1 MPQAE
6 RLLELNGP
14 GHQGQPTNPERVEG
28 PGDQTTRNEESDAAI
43 AIRLTE
49 ERQAEVFCDEL
60 RSPCIRLPDDA
71 VEPVWPLHHQRVKS
85 WIAEL
90 VHGKTGRFI
99 AEKDIAAV
107 LRVLEGRAWKAPRR
121 TPTTDPTWQRIERDP
136 VALAL
141 MIYANTYGEFEGM
154 TRELFKKLFDP
165 SIQERLRMAS
175 LAHKFPINTQVFS
188 RRINEAKAVLH
199 AVGLDINVGHADA
212 GSRCTLKVRLPV
224 FIREPDG
231 IRVIPSGKASGTSS
245 SPQTTWPPA
254 DGTDAA
260 PEDNMETILAELRTI
275 REEQP

>member
-1 MPQAE
+1 MPQPE
-6 RLLELNGP
+6 PLLELNGQR
-14 GHQGQPTNPERVEG
+14 HQGQPTDPERVDG

-71 VEPVWPLHHQRVKS
+71 IEPVWPLHHQRVKS

-99 AEKDIAAV
+99 AEKDIADV
-107 LRVLEGRAWKAPRR
+107 LRVLEGRAWKGPRR
-121 TPTTDPTWQRIERDP
+121 APSTDPTWQRIERDP

-141 MIYANTYGEFEGM
+141 MIYANAHGEFEGM
-154 TRELFKKLFDP
+154 TRDLFGKLFDP
-165 SIQERLRMAS
+165 TVQDRLRMAS
-175 LAHKFPINTQVFS
+175 LTNKFPINTQVFS
-188 RRINEAKAVLH
+188 RRLGDAKAVLH
-199 AVGLDINVGHADA
+199 LIGLDINVERKEA
-212 GSRCTLKVRLPV
+212 GSYCTLKIRQAV

-231 IRVIPSGKASGTSS
+231 VRVIPTAKASGTSS
-245 SPQTTWPPA
+245 GPQATWPQA
-254 DGTDAA
+254 DGTDAT
-260 PEDNMETILAELRTI
+260 PKENTETILAELRTI

>member
-1 MPQAE
+1 MPQPE
-6 RLLELNGP
+6 PLLELNGQ
-14 GHQGQPTNPERVEG
+14 GHQGQPTDPERVEG

-85 WIAEL
+85 WIAER

-121 TPTTDPTWQRIERDP
+121 VPTTDPTWQRIERDP

-154 TRELFKKLFDP
+154 TRELFKKLFEP
-165 SIQERLRMAS
+165 SIQDRLRMAS

-199 AVGLDINVGHADA
+199 AVGLDINIGHADA
-212 GSRCTLKVRLPV
+212 GSCCTLKVRSPI

-231 IRVIPSGKASGTSS
+231 IRVIPPGKASGTSS

-254 DGTDAA
+254 DGTDAT
-260 PEDNMETILAELRTI
+260 PKNNMETILAELRTI

>member
-6 RLLELNGP
+6 PLLELNGQ
-14 GHQGQPTNPERVEG
+14 GNQGQPTNPERAKG

-71 VEPVWPLHHQRVKS
+71 VEPVWPLYHQRVKS

-90 VHGKTGRFI
+90 VQSKTGRFI

-121 TPTTDPTWQRIERDP
+121 TPSTDPTWQRIERDP

-141 MIYANTYGEFEGM
+141 MIYANTHGEFEGM
-154 TRELFKKLFDP
+154 TRDLFGKLFEP
-165 SIQERLRMAS
+165 TIQERLRLAS

-199 AVGLDINVGHADA
+199 AVGLNINVRHADA
-212 GSRCTLKVRLPV
+212 GSRCTLKVRHPV

-231 IRVIPSGKASGTSS
+231 IRVIPPGKASGTSS
-245 SPQTTWPPA
+245 GPQATWPPA
-254 DGTDAA
+254 DGTDAT
-260 PEDNMETILAELRTI
+260 PKDNLETILAELRTI